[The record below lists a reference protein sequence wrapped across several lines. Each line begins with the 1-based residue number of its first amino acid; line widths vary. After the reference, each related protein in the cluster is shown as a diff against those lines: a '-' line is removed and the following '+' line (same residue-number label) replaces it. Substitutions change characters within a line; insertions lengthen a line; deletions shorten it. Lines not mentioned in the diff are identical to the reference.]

1 MLEGVL
7 VLGCVF
13 PKMRQE
19 HFLFVGSET
28 WIEDIKTPSRQLFIK
43 ENENLPVC
51 AGKMYYHRLS
61 TY

>member
-13 PKMRQE
+13 PKTRQE

-28 WIEDIKTPSRQLFIK
+28 WIEDIKTPSIQLFIK

-51 AGKMYYHRLS
+51 AEKVCCHLLS